1 MVGFYFGKHC
11 LKVETLYF
19 IMAEMCLSEVNVDNC
34 VFNLAVNSNNKLAFV
49 ISFLRFFTCL
59 LPTEEW

>member
-1 MVGFYFGKHC
+1 MVVSILGNIC

-34 VFNLAVNSNNKLAFV
+34 VFNLVFELK
-49 ISFLRFFTCL
+49 
-59 LPTEEW
+59 